1 MPEPSIPQP
10 QNTPDQAEPDLE
22 QLAREVFELLLR
34 ELEIER
40 ERNGQ
45 I

>member
-1 MPEPSIPQP
+1 MPDPTIQQP

-34 ELEIER
+34 ELELER
-40 ERNGQ
+40 ERNGKV
-45 I
+45 

>member
-1 MPEPSIPQP
+1 MPEPTIPQP

-34 ELEIER
+34 ELELEYER
-40 ERNGQ
+40 TGH

>member
-1 MPEPSIPQP
+1 MPEPSIPQS

-45 I
+45 V